1 MTRRALVTGGASGIG
16 HACARRLS
24 GSGMQVVTADLSD
37 QADHLLDVTSEDAV
51 RSLADELGAI
61 DIVVNSAGILGASI
75 PFLETSSET
84 WAKVI
89 GVNLLGTANVMRH
102 FLPGMIG
109 RGWGR
114 VVNIASIAGKEGPA
128 DLAAYSAS
136 KAGVLA
142 LTKSVGKEVAKT
154 GVLVNAVA
162 PGTILTPMSN
172 VTEPELFA
180 QLRSRIPMR
189 REGSPAEV
197 AELVAWLASDAC
209 SFSTGAVYD
218 ISGGVATH

>member
-1 MTRRALVTGGASGIG
+1 MKRRALVTGGASGIG
-16 HACARRLS
+16 RACARRLADL
-24 GSGMQVVTADLSD
+24 GMQVVTADLSD
-37 QADHLLDVTSEDAV
+37 QADHILDVTSEDDV

-142 LTKSVGKEVAKT
+142 LTKSVGKEIAKT
-154 GVLVNAVA
+154 GVLANAVA
-162 PGTILTPMSN
+162 PGTILTPMSG
-172 VTEPELFA
+172 VTDPELFA
-180 QLRSRIPMR
+180 QLRSRSPMQ
-189 REGSPAEV
+189 REGTPAEV
-197 AELVAWLASDAC
+197 AELVAWLSSDAC